1 MEAAELRAALRG
13 FIGTVEYHPH
23 WSGMKL
29 TDGVHFLAE
38 EAEAYW
44 LLDVIASWQ
53 PKALR
58 DPALREFQL
67 WELFVRTD
75 RTATIVCS
83 RDSEDVAFRQHIEEH
98 GRIGCRAGNLGEVC
112 HRAVQIERMA
122 HEIDPEADDDR
133 VLDSFEQDT
142 RQLGAVDQK
151 VVRPFDRDLMAGR
164 EGGDDLVQG
173 DGGDD
178 HAASGHG
185 ERRQPRRT
193 GEELTRPTL
202 HVGGDEQKLGA
213 ALIVEGGQALRP
225 QARAPVEAVAVR
237 AGLLDDVERQWDNI
251 SSWVNDV

>member
-83 RDSEDVAFRQHIEEH
+83 RDSEDVAFRQHIERTDFPLEY
-98 GRIGCRAGNLGEVC
+98 
-112 HRAVQIERMA
+112 
-122 HEIDPEADDDR
+122 
-133 VLDSFEQDT
+133 
-142 RQLGAVDQK
+142 
-151 VVRPFDRDLMAGR
+151 VRLY
-164 EGGDDLVQG
+164 
-173 DGGDD
+173 
-178 HAASGHG
+178 
-185 ERRQPRRT
+185 
-193 GEELTRPTL
+193 
-202 HVGGDEQKLGA
+202 
-213 ALIVEGGQALRP
+213 VEGG
-225 QARAPVEAVAVR
+225 VM
-237 AGLLDDVERQWDNI
+237 LLPDEH
-251 SSWVNDV
+251 